1 MSEPRATW
9 TVARNRLRPWRATAW
24 DRGAQPLETVP
35 RNRVRPW
42 RATALVTYRY
52 PVIRRQIHAATKMRL
67 ASATIAAPGGSDQ

>member
-9 TVARNRLRPWRATAW
+9 TVARNLKPYRATAW
-24 DRGAQPLETVP
+24 DRGAQP
-35 RNRVRPW
+35 
-42 RATALVTYRY
+42 LVTYRY